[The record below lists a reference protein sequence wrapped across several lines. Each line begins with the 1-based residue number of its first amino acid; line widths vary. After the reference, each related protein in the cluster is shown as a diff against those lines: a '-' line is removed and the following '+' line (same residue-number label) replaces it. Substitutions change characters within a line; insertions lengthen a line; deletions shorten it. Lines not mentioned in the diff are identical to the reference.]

1 MGVPIQRPGQKL
13 HALQAGDVREL
24 TRAVAVT
31 ALPDAPS
38 VARGVIDV
46 RGDLIPVLDTRRIL
60 GHPSKPVELSD
71 HLVLATVRDDYVV
84 ALLVDRVR
92 ALVDVGEADVEQLE
106 EVVYAGRDRLV
117 GVARLADGLLLIC
130 DLEAF
135 LTDAQA
141 RALAEAA
148 TSAVP
153 AEESA

>member
-1 MGVPIQRPGQKL
+1 MSIVEAGQDLLVFELAGEKY
-13 HALQAGDVREL
+13 ALQAGDVREL
-24 TRAVAVT
+24 TCAMAVT

-92 ALVDVGEADVEQLE
+92 ALVDVGEADVQQLE
-106 EVVYAGRDRLV
+106 EVVSPAAIGWSEWPGSRT
-117 GVARLADGLLLIC
+117 
-130 DLEAF
+130 AF
-135 LTDAQA
+135 C
-141 RALAEAA
+141 
-148 TSAVP
+148 
-153 AEESA
+153 